1 MSSESQK
8 SWESEFHLPNKP
20 SPNGSRAWNLRGS
33 GGVGYLAM
41 TADRREDRHTMQ
53 SRIVGS
59 TMPVLEFLLEPCES
73 IISEAG
79 ELSWMGQTIAMNTHT
94 QLAGGG
100 GFFGAIKRVAGGGT
114 LFMTEYTAQGYP
126 GEVAFAA
133 KVPGHIVPLEI
144 GPGHE
149 VLIHR
154 HGFLCATPMIQLGV
168 GFQQSLGAGIFG
180 GDGFLL
186 QKVSGVGTAWLEL
199 GGEVVVRDLQPGET
213 LRVHPGH
220 VGAFT
225 AGINFQ
231 ITRIQ
236 GIRNMFFGGDGIFL
250 AALTGPGRVWLQT
263 LPVARLAHAL
273 EPYLPQGRS
282 EGVRNVGTAAVL
294 GGIVG
299 SMFDNN
305 R

>member
-1 MSSESQK
+1 
-8 SWESEFHLPNKP
+8 
-20 SPNGSRAWNLRGS
+20 
-33 GGVGYLAM
+33 
-41 TADRREDRHTMQ
+41 MQ

-59 TMPVLEFLLEPCES
+59 TMPVLECLLQPGES
-73 IISEAG
+73 LISEAG
-79 ELSWMGQTIAMNTHT
+79 ELSWMTQTIAMTTHT
-94 QLAGGG
+94 QMAGGG
-100 GFFGAIKRVAGGGT
+100 GFLGAIKRVAGGGT

-149 VLIHR
+149 IMIHR

-220 VGAFT
+220 VGAFQ
-225 AGINFQ
+225 GSVSFQ

-263 LPVARLAHAL
+263 LPVANLAHAL
-273 EPYLPQGRS
+273 EPYLPAGRGES
-282 EGVRNVGTAAVL
+282 VRNVGTAGVI

-299 SMFDNN
+299 SMFDN